1 MSIVWANPEWL
12 KALIAIP
19 VLIAVWVIHASW
31 SARARKKL
39 GTEDI
44 QSDWIIRRSPWR
56 TVVRNVAA
64 LLALTF
70 GIIAMANPQ
79 EEGEEVEVEKKGLD
93 IVFAID
99 LSKSMLA
106 EDIAPSRLEQAKQF
120 ARKVID
126 LSTSDRIGIAGFS
139 GAAYK
144 QLPIT
149 TDHGSAKFI
158 LNSLEPNLIPS
169 SGSDFAAAIR
179 MGTSMFDKDVL
190 QDKVLIVISD
200 GEDHPDEWKEAVEAA
215 MDSGLHIFTVGIGTS
230 RGGPIPTGRDGK
242 FHRDQNGEVVVTK
255 REDAVLRE
263 IAEEGMGMY
272 FDGNSS
278 REASK
283 LIDKINT
290 LQLAA
295 FGVTPMSE
303 MEDQFQIPLGVAIL
317 FLIIRLSLSER
328 SSQTLSK
335 WLKQA

>member
-12 KALIAIP
+12 KALLAIP
-19 VLIAVWVIHASW
+19 VLIAIWVFHAMW

-39 GTEDI
+39 GIEDI
-44 QSDWIIRRSPWR
+44 RHDWIVRRSPWR

-64 LLALTF
+64 LLALYF
-70 GIIAMANPQ
+70 GIVAMANPQ
-79 EEGEEVEVEKKGLD
+79 QKGKEIEVEKKGLD

-126 LSTSDRIGIAGFS
+126 LSASDRIGIAGFS

-149 TDHGSAKFI
+149 SDHGSAKFI

-169 SGSDFAAAIR
+169 SGSDFAEAIR
-179 MGTSMFDKDVL
+179 MGTSMFDKNVQ
-190 QDKVLIVISD
+190 QDKVLIIISD
-200 GEDHPDEWKEAVEAA
+200 GEDHPDEWKEAVESAI
-215 MDSGLHIFTVGIGTS
+215 DSGLHIFTVGIGTS

-242 FHRDQNGEVVVTK
+242 FHRDKNGEVVVTK
-255 REDAVLRE
+255 REDVVLRE
-263 IAEEGMGMY
+263 IAEEGMGEY
-272 FDGNSS
+272 FDGNNS
-278 REASK
+278 REASM
-283 LIDKINT
+283 LIENIKT
-290 LQLAA
+290 LQLAE
-295 FGVTPMSE
+295 FGVTPLSE
-303 MEDQFQIPLGVAIL
+303 MEDQFQIPLGIAIL
-317 FLIIRLSLSER
+317 FLLIRTSLSER